1 VAVAEVLIVGLL
13 VLAVVTAGA
22 VAFLRRRPSRPAQ
35 NALPPNLP
43 PARPGATERPSA
55 TAGPPGDGRIRG
67 RVRASSKRTVGEIV
81 EQHPDEAAS
90 VLRRW
95 LKSDDR

>member
-1 VAVAEVLIVGLL
+1 MAEVLIFGLL
-13 VLAVVTAGA
+13 ALVVVAGGAVVL
-22 VAFLRRRPSRPAQ
+22 LRRRPSRPAQ
-35 NALPPNLP
+35 NALPSHPP
-43 PARPGATERPSA
+43 PAPPGATERPSA
-55 TAGPPGDGRIRG
+55 AAGPPGDGRIRG
-67 RVRASSKRTVGEIV
+67 RVRASSKRTVGDIV